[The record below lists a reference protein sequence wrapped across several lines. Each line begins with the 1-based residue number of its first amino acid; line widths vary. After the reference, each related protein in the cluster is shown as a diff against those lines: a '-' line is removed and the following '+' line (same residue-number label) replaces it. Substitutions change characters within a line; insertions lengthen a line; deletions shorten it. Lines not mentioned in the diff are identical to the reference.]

1 MPALLVQG
9 FLIVRE
15 RLNNH
20 CSLQYIAELHT
31 SRVFAVFI
39 SHIFSLPS
47 SMGVMNRLRDNTGVI
62 LWILVFA
69 FGVIW
74 VLQDSGGLNAVGNVG
89 NNIGSVNGDVISVED
104 YNNAIDAQ
112 VQSYQNQ
119 AGDSM
124 PPQMLDQTRE
134 RVFNQLVESRLRE
147 QEMAR
152 LGIDVSD
159 EELVEMVQGT
169 DPHPIIKA
177 YFSDGQGGVD
187 RTLLQNF
194 IDNPQAAQDWMNIE
208 DYLRQE
214 RRRQKLDNLIT
225 ATVRIPDAEVL
236 AEHRRQ
242 NKTVDVSFV
251 ALRYAA
257 LPDDS
262 ISYDDGDLRSFYN
275 RNKEDFAR
283 KKSYALSY
291 VTMSKAPTSAD
302 TAATIQDV
310 TNIREAFAAAED
322 DSTFLAR
329 NGSDRP
335 WTDAYFRPDE
345 LDDALSTV
353 VFADPEPGMVVGP
366 IVSGNDVHMI
376 KIVDVRPPEEPA
388 VRARHILFR
397 AAEGDDE
404 AMAEAL
410 QEANDVRRRIRNGE
424 AFEEMAREFGDDG
437 TATRGGDLGWF
448 GPGRMVAEFEE
459 AAFDAP
465 IGRLVGPVKTQF
477 GYHLIEVT
485 DRATV
490 EARIADFTLPLRAS
504 VATLNTVQG
513 ELDDLQYF
521 ASEQGDFSGEAAR
534 RGLTIQSVSVEEDQQ
549 FVPGIGNSRALDVF
563 LETSEEGSVTEV
575 IELNEYFLVAR
586 LDEITPAGYRS
597 FEEVRSQIEPQL
609 RNELKADVQFE
620 RLQQAVAASGFD
632 GAAAAVSAQARN
644 AVGIGFSNMVVPGI
658 GRDPEFVGTAMGLDS
673 GSTSDVMRG
682 ESVAYI
688 VRVTNVK
695 EASPLEPSEIETI
708 RQRLLTQRQN
718 QVRQQWI
725 TALRESA
732 DLEDNRRFFLQ

>member
-1 MPALLVQG
+1 
-9 FLIVRE
+9 
-15 RLNNH
+15 
-20 CSLQYIAELHT
+20 
-31 SRVFAVFI
+31 
-39 SHIFSLPS
+39 
-47 SMGVMNRLRDNTGVI
+47 MGVMNRLRDNTGVV

-89 NNIGSVNGDVISVED
+89 NNIGSVNDDVISVED

-124 PPQMLDQTRE
+124 PPQMLDQTRD
-134 RVFNQLVESRLRE
+134 RVFDQLVEARLRE
-147 QEMAR
+147 QEMER

-159 EELVEMVQGT
+159 QELVEMVQGA

-177 YFSDGQGGVD
+177 YFSDGNGGVD

-194 IDNPQAAQDWMNIE
+194 IDNPQAAQDWVNIE

-225 ATVRIPDAEVL
+225 ATVRVSDAEVF
-236 AEHRRQ
+236 ADHRRQ
-242 NKTVDVSFV
+242 NRTVDVEFV

-291 VTMSKAPTSAD
+291 VTRSKVPTAAD

-310 TNIREAFAAAED
+310 EGVRNAFMAASD

-329 NGSDRP
+329 NGSERAY
-335 WTDAYFRPDE
+335 TDAYFRPDE
-345 LDDALSTV
+345 LDEALSTAI
-353 VFADPEPGMVVGP
+353 FDAAEPGNVVGP
-366 IVSGNDVHMI
+366 IISGNEVHLV

-388 VRARHILFR
+388 VKARHILFR
-397 AAEGDDE
+397 ATEGDDT

-424 AFEEMAREFGDDG
+424 AFEDMAREFGDDG

-448 GPGRMVAEFEE
+448 GPGRMVSEFED
-459 AAFDAP
+459 AAFDARV
-465 IGRLVGPVKTQF
+465 GQLVGPVKTQF

-504 VATLNTVQG
+504 VATLNAAQG

-521 ASEQGDFSGEAAR
+521 ASEEGDFAGEAAR

-549 FVPGIGNSRALDVF
+549 FIPGIGNSRALEIF
-563 LETSEEGSVTEV
+563 LETAEEGAVTEV
-575 IELNEYFLVAR
+575 IELNEVFLVAR
-586 LDEITPAGYRS
+586 LDEVTPAGYRS
-597 FEEVRSQIEPQL
+597 FEEVRSQLEPRL
-609 RNELKADVQFE
+609 RNELKADIQFE
-620 RLQQAVAASGFD
+620 RLRAAVNANGFD
-632 GAAAAVSAQARN
+632 GAAAAVGAPART
-644 AVGIGFSNMVVPGI
+644 AVGIGFGNMVVPGI
-658 GRDPEFVGTAMGLDS
+658 GRDPEFVGTATGLEAGEAS
-673 GSTSDVMRG
+673 EVMRG
-682 ESVAYI
+682 EAVAYV
-688 VRVTNVK
+688 VRVTGVN
-695 EASPLEPSEIETI
+695 EASTLDPSEVETI
-708 RQRLLTQRQN
+708 RQRLLTQRRN

-725 TALRESA
+725 AALRESA
-732 DLEDNRRFFLQ
+732 DITDNRRFFLQ

>member
-1 MPALLVQG
+1 
-9 FLIVRE
+9 
-15 RLNNH
+15 
-20 CSLQYIAELHT
+20 
-31 SRVFAVFI
+31 
-39 SHIFSLPS
+39 
-47 SMGVMNRLRDNTGVI
+47 MGVMNRLRDNTGVV

-119 AGDSM
+119 AGDNM

-134 RVFNQLVESRLRE
+134 RVFNQLVEARLRE
-147 QEMAR
+147 QEMER

-159 EELVEMVQGT
+159 EELVEMVQGA

-177 YFSDGQGGVD
+177 YFSDGSGGVD

-194 IDNPQAAQDWMNIE
+194 IDNPQAAQDWINIE

-225 ATVRIPDAEVL
+225 ATVRVSDAEVF
-236 AEHRRQ
+236 ADHRRQ
-242 NKTVDVSFV
+242 NRTVDVEFI

-283 KKSYALSY
+283 KKSFALSY
-291 VTMSKAPTSAD
+291 VTRSKIPTAAD

-310 TNIREAFAAAED
+310 EGVRNAFAAASD

-329 NGSDRP
+329 NGSDRAY
-335 WTDAYFRPDE
+335 TDAYFRPDE
-345 LDDALSTV
+345 LDEALSSAI
-353 VFADPEPGMVVGP
+353 FADPEPGSVVGP
-366 IVSGNDVHMI
+366 IISGNEVHLV
-376 KIVDVRPPEEPA
+376 KIVDVRPPAEPA
-388 VRARHILFR
+388 VKARHILFR
-397 AAEGDDE
+397 AAEGDDT
-404 AMAEAL
+404 ALAEAR
-410 QEANDVRRRIRNGE
+410 QEANDVRQRIRNGE
-424 AFEEMAREFGDDG
+424 SFEDMAREFGDDG

-448 GPGRMVAEFEE
+448 GPGRMVAEFED

-465 IGRLVGPVKTQF
+465 VGQLVGPVKTQF

-504 VATLNTVQG
+504 VATLNQAQG

-521 ASEQGDFSGEAAR
+521 ASEEGDFAGESAR

-549 FVPGIGNSRALDVF
+549 FIPGIGNSRALEIF
-563 LETSEEGSVTEV
+563 LETAEEGAVTEV
-575 IELNEYFLVAR
+575 IELNEVFLVAR
-586 LDEITPAGYRS
+586 LDEVTPAGYRS
-597 FEEVRSQIEPQL
+597 FEEVRSQIEPRL

-620 RLQQAVAASGFD
+620 KLRNAVAANGFD
-632 GAAAAVSAQARN
+632 GAAAAAGAQVRTAT
-644 AVGIGFSNMVVPGI
+644 GIGFGNMVVPGI
-658 GRDPEFVGTAMGLDS
+658 GRDPEFVGTATGLAPDEV
-673 GSTSDVMRG
+673 SDVMRG
-682 ESVAYI
+682 EAVAYV
-688 VRVTNVK
+688 VRVTGVN
-695 EASPLEPSEIETI
+695 EASTLDPSEVSNI
-708 RQRLLTQRQN
+708 RQRLLAQRQN

-725 TALRESA
+725 SALRESA
-732 DLEDNRRFFLQ
+732 EVDDNRRFFLQ